1 MQYPIGFVADRVSR
15 MPVLAG
21 LCGRTIVIA
30 AIMQTAFGSLWS
42 AYAIAF
48 VLGGMVLG
56 FYSLSLT
63 ILGER
68 YPVESLALANAA
80 FLMLYQ
86 AGGMASPADAGAAMD
101 VWEPHGFA
109 MVLGSL
115 ALLLSIWAFL
125 SRDKAGHAQ

>member
-1 MQYPIGFVADRVSR
+1 MRGPA
-15 MPVLAG
+15 
-21 LCGRTIVIA
+21 
-30 AIMQTAFGSLWS
+30 AFGSLWS
-42 AYAIAF
+42 AYVVAF

-86 AGGMASPADAGAAMD
+86 AGGIAGPASAGTAMD
-101 VWEPHGFA
+101 VWDPHGFVV
-109 MVLGSL
+109 VLGGL
-115 ALLLSIWAFL
+115 ALLLGIWALL
-125 SRDKAGHAQ
+125 SRDNVEIEQYGKNELSRRGAHKDW